1 MNKEDNKLPSIN
13 NSELD
18 TIVNQI
24 IAEGD
29 VNKLKSL
36 TTNFKAF
43 AAKKEVLRIMK
54 LSELLDKIE
63 DVAIDRFNNSNLITN
78 DQVLEFMKV
87 TQNSIDR
94 ANKMLDDI
102 NGAPNVLGSTVNN
115 LTIINVEDNSPQA
128 IASRER
134 VQKAVYNLLNKAKD
148 LQVIEDEVIINESNE
163 VSSSEKVLDDS
174 NIVEERKV
182 EDTSFKLKQNEGE
195 D

>member
-102 NGAPNVLGSTVNN
+102 NGATNVLGSTVNN

>member
-163 VSSSEKVLDDS
+163 VSSSEKILDDS